1 MDTREYLNQIQRY
14 SKIIDNKLEEIEYH
28 KSLATNIGSSSYG
41 MERVQT
47 SVRQDKMADAVSK
60 LVDLQNEL
68 ADEVIKYTSKRRE
81 VIEAIES
88 VKEPQYCE
96 LLFKRYVE
104 CKKLSVIADEME
116 YNDEYI
122 KQLHSKALKRIKEMK
137 GFES

>member
-14 SKIIDNKLEEIEYH
+14 SRIIDNKLEEIEYH
-28 KSLATNIGSSSYG
+28 KSLATNIGCSSCG
-41 MERVQT
+41 AERVQT
-47 SVRQDKMADAVSK
+47 SAKQDKMADAVAK

-68 ADEVIKYTSKRRE
+68 ADDVVRYMDKRQE
-81 VIEAIES
+81 IITAIES
-88 VKEPQYCE
+88 VKEPQYYT

-104 CKKLSVIADEME
+104 CKKLSTIADEME

-122 KQLHSKALKRIKEMK
+122 KQLHLKALNRIKEMK